1 LGVVIHDRAEIKDD
15 FHSYQND
22 TIRGM
27 SKKYEIPK
35 VENYVYIG
43 AGAKVTEI
51 IKIGDNIVICANADV
66 VKDNQDIYFVGRVL
80 AKIIEREIMKS
91 GYIKII
97 ILL

>member
-1 LGVVIHDRAEIKDD
+1 
-15 FHSYQND
+15 
-22 TIRGM
+22 M

>member
-1 LGVVIHDRAEIKDD
+1 MGVVIHDRAEIKDD

-51 IKIGDNIVICANADV
+51 IKIGGNIVICANADV

>member
-1 LGVVIHDRAEIKDD
+1 MGVVIHDRAEIKDD